1 MTVYSKT
8 IDNCVQ
14 SSALSNTKSGNRTK
28 KEKKKIWKKYS
39 ID

>member
-14 SSALSNTKSGNRTK
+14 SSALSNTKAETEQR
-28 KEKKKIWKKYS
+28 KKKKNLEKYS